1 MSENMTPDE
10 ARDLLGKADQLGA
23 AAQAGASWPQIALLL
38 GLGGVSSMAI
48 IGMTLAANTNRLHVF
63 VLMGFMQVWLA
74 ILTVVSLAF
83 HRVTKA
89 GFGRRWRR
97 AILGWGLT
105 WVVAIV
111 GGSVWWQ
118 GEMWFAVV
126 AAAAL
131 TVVTVVPAWNEARR

>member
-1 MSENMTPDE
+1 MSEQLTPDE

-48 IGMTLAANTNRLHVF
+48 IAMTLATNLNKLYVF
-63 VLMGFMQVWLA
+63 IPMGFMLGWLG
-74 ILTVVSLAF
+74 ILTIIMIVF
-83 HRVTKA
+83 HRVTKV

-97 AILGWGLT
+97 AMLAWGIT

-111 GGSVWWQ
+111 GSTVWWQ

-126 AAAAL
+126 AALAL
-131 TVVTVVPAWNEARR
+131 TVVTVIPAWNEARR